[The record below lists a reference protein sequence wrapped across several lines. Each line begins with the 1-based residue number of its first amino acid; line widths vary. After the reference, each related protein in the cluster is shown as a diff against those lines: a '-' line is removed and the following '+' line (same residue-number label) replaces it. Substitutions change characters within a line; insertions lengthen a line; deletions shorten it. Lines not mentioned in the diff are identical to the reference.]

1 MWMKLAL
8 VQMCMDEDPELN
20 LARSL
25 GFLDAAAARGAD
37 LVVFPESQ
45 FSPYFPQFPGQ
56 AAQASRYL
64 IGLDAPYMVAM
75 QQRCCLHLVQATAN
89 IYLAESGCRYSA
101 TVLIGRSGEIISV
114 ARKMHITDVPQFH
127 ERDYFTPSDQGFPV
141 CETRAGVLG
150 SVICYDRHY
159 PESIRSCALLGAELV
174 LVPTANILAE
184 DRTMFEWEMRVAAF
198 QNTVFIAMC
207 NRVGVEHAM
216 TFAGESLVIGPNGDL
231 LAKGGAGE
239 ELLLVEL
246 DFDQVAESRRR
257 RPYLALRSSRLAT
270 LPVQPAGQR

>member
-1 MWMKLAL
+1 MKLAL

-56 AAQASRYL
+56 IDRARRYL
-64 IGLDAPYMVAM
+64 VGLDAACVIAM
-75 QQRCCLHLVQATAN
+75 QRRCRARRVLATAN
-89 IYLAESGCRYSA
+89 VYLAEPAGRFSA
-101 TVLIGRSGEIISV
+101 TVLIGREGEIVSV

-141 CETRAGVLG
+141 CVTDAGALG
-150 SVICYDRHY
+150 IVICYDRHY

-174 LVPTANILAE
+174 LIPTANILAE

-198 QNTVFIAMC
+198 QNAVFIAMC

-216 TFAGESLVIGPNGDL
+216 TFAGESLVIGPDGDL
-231 LAKGGAGE
+231 LAKGGSGE
-239 ELLLVEL
+239 ELLPVEL
-246 DFDQVAESRRR
+246 DFGQVAESRRR
-257 RPYLALRSSRLAT
+257 RPYLALRSPRLAT